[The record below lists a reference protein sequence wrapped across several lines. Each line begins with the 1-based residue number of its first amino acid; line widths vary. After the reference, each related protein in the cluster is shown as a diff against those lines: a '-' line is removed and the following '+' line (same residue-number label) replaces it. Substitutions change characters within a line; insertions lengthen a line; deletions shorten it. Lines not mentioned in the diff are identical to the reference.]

1 MGSINGT
8 ATDVNSPPPVI
19 VAERLNKTYLGLPA
33 VRDISFS
40 ISAGQIFGYLGPN
53 GSGKSTTVK
62 MLTGLLQPTTGRV
75 LFYGEDIA
83 GDPLRYKSRLGYVPD
98 EPQLYGFLSGWEYL
112 EFITSLR
119 GMDQRPF
126 QIKARDL
133 LRHFGLDGD
142 RHTRLV
148 AYSKGMRQRI
158 MLISALLHD
167 PEVLILDEPFSGLD
181 VTTSL
186 IVRELLKMLA
196 ERGKAIFFSS
206 PSVES
211 FEQVC
216 THVLLLRNGAQI
228 AYGTVGEIATR
239 AEAGTLE
246 SAFLDLAGDVDAK
259 RIATEIASTIASR

>member
-1 MGSINGT
+1 MT
-8 ATDVNSPPPVI
+8 TTEVNTSSAVI
-19 VAERLNKTYLGLPA
+19 SAERLNKTYLGFAA

-40 ISAGQIFGYLGPN
+40 ILAGQIFGYLGPN

-75 LFYGEDIA
+75 LFYGEDITA
-83 GDPLRYKSRLGYVPD
+83 DPLRYKSRLGYVPD

-112 EFITSLR
+112 DFIASLR
-119 GMDQRPF
+119 GIDQGRF
-126 QIKARDL
+126 HIKARAL
-133 LRHFGLDGD
+133 LQHFGLDES
-142 RHTRLV
+142 RHTRLL

-167 PEVLILDEPFSGLD
+167 PDVLILDEPFSGLD
-181 VTTSL
+181 VTTAL

-216 THVLLLRNGAQI
+216 THVLLLRKGAQI
-228 AYGTVGEIATR
+228 AYGTVGEITTNA
-239 AEAGTLE
+239 AAGTLE
-246 SAFLDLAGDVDAK
+246 SAFLDLAGDVDAR
-259 RIATEIASTIASR
+259 RIATDIVATIVAQ